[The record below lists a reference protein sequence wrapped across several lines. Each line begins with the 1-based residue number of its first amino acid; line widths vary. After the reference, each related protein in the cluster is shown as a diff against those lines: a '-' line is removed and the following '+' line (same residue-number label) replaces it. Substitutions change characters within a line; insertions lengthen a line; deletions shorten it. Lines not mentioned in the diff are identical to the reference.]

1 VQYFA
6 SKKLDPSL
14 LTLYILRTRCGDR
27 NCRIQLFDSKNSP
40 GSIQLDPSLNSVAYG
55 KSDDISYFGVQH
67 LIHVNSSELSYVQNL
82 LDGTKANGENKQ
94 ENETSKKYRS
104 MRIRTLSSIWMIGG
118 FVLVVYMG
126 HIYIWAMIIVIQLF
140 MVKELFTLAR
150 ASQRERQLP
159 GFRLLNW
166 YVFLMSGTWLCTR
179 YICSIVNVT
188 GLFLNGQHLFPFS

>member
-1 VQYFA
+1 MKGGGVVMAA
-6 SKKLDPSL
+6 SGTGSARQRHKKRSGED
-14 LTLYILRTRCGDR
+14 LR
-27 NCRIQLFDSKNSP
+27 
-40 GSIQLDPSLNSVAYG
+40 
-55 KSDDISYFGVQH
+55 
-67 LIHVNSSELSYVQNL
+67 NL
-82 LDGTKANGENKQ
+82 LDGTKANGENRQ
-94 ENETSKKYRS
+94 ENETTKKYRS

-159 GFRLLNW
+159 GFPLLNW
-166 YVFLMSGTWLCTR
+166 YVFLMSGTWLCTG

-188 GLFLNGQHLFPFS
+188 GLFLNGQQLFPFS

>member
-1 VQYFA
+1 
-6 SKKLDPSL
+6 
-14 LTLYILRTRCGDR
+14 
-27 NCRIQLFDSKNSP
+27 
-40 GSIQLDPSLNSVAYG
+40 
-55 KSDDISYFGVQH
+55 
-67 LIHVNSSELSYVQNL
+67 VQNL

-94 ENETSKKYRS
+94 ENETTKKYRS

-159 GFRLLNW
+159 GFPLLNW
-166 YVFLMSGTWLCTR
+166 YVFLMLGTWLCTG

-188 GLFLNGQHLFPFS
+188 GLFLNGQQLFPFS